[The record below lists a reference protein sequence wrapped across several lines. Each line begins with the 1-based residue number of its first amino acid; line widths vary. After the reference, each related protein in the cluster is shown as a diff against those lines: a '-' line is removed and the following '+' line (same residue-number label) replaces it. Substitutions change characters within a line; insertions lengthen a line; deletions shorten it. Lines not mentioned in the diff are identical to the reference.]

1 VFHVLGHEPVAH
13 PVRMRVSR
21 GRGSGPSSLPR
32 SGDGG
37 AREAKEKYRV
47 VVDVPDVQATIH
59 RRDEERAG
67 ECVVVAGVRS
77 CRGRQERL
85 TAAVNLATSLSSQG
99 KYDEAEKMQREVL
112 AVDQRVLGAEHPDTL
127 STAGNLAQ
135 SLSRQ
140 GKYDEAVA
148 MQREVLAVKQRVL
161 GPSIPTR

>member
-1 VFHVLGHEPVAH
+1 
-13 PVRMRVSR
+13 
-21 GRGSGPSSLPR
+21 
-32 SGDGG
+32 
-37 AREAKEKYRV
+37 
-47 VVDVPDVQATIH
+47 
-59 RRDEERAG
+59 
-67 ECVVVAGVRS
+67 
-77 CRGRQERL
+77 
-85 TAAVNLATSLSSQG
+85 
-99 KYDEAEKMQREVL
+99 MQREVL